1 MNRSFNIAAIDFET
15 ANENPSSVCA
25 LGIAVIENNVITT
38 AKHWLIKP
46 PEMRFNI
53 FNTYLHNISEKK
65 VEKKPEFYRIWP
77 AVKKFIEGKIIIAH
91 NASFDIGV
99 LQSVLKVYQIDVPEL
114 YYACTVSLS
123 RRVWK
128 NLENYKL
135 NTVAKSLEISFK
147 HHNAKE
153 DAFACAS
160 IAIEAAK
167 NLNAKNFP
175 ELLDKIEMKL
185 TKLA

>member
-1 MNRSFNIAAIDFET
+1 MNRSCKIAAIDFET
-15 ANENPSSVCA
+15 ANESPTSACS
-25 LGIAVIENNVITT
+25 LGIAVIENNAIT
-38 AKHWLIKP
+38 ALKHWLIKP
-46 PEMRFNI
+46 PEMRFNN
-53 FNTYLHNISEKK
+53 FNTYLHNISEKD

-99 LQSVLKVYQIDVPEL
+99 LQSILKVYRIDAPEL
-114 YYACTVSLS
+114 FYACTVSLS

-128 NLENYKL
+128 DLENYKL
-135 NTVAKSLEISFK
+135 KTVAKNLEISFN

-160 IAIEAAK
+160 IAIEAVK
-167 NLNAKNFP
+167 NLNVRNFP
-175 ELLDKIEMKL
+175 ELLDKINMKL
-185 TKLA
+185 SKLS